1 MKCNPKRSQ
10 NTNETI
16 EWNVTLRMD
25 EILKNKRMKYPKTGE
40 DTNKRI
46 KLNVILNVGK
56 ITTKQLIEMK
66 FKSAHDIYETIE
78 WNVVLTVRGILRVK
92 KRN

>member
-1 MKCNPKRSQ
+1 
-10 NTNETI
+10 
-16 EWNVTLRMD
+16 MD

-56 ITTKQLIEMK
+56 IITKQLIEMK
-66 FKSAHDIYETIE
+66 FKSAHDIYEKIE
-78 WNVVLTVRGILRVK
+78 WNVVLRVRGILRVK

>member
-1 MKCNPKRSQ
+1 
-10 NTNETI
+10 
-16 EWNVTLRMD
+16 MD

-56 ITTKQLIEMK
+56 IIKKQLIEMK
-66 FKSAHDIYETIE
+66 FKSAHDIYEKIE
-78 WNVVLTVRGILRVK
+78 
-92 KRN
+92 

>member
-1 MKCNPKRSQ
+1 
-10 NTNETI
+10 
-16 EWNVTLRMD
+16 MD
-25 EILKNKRMKYPKTGE
+25 EILKNKRMKYPQTGE

-56 ITTKQLIEMK
+56 IKTKQLIEMK
-66 FKSAHDIYETIE
+66 FKNAHDIYETIE

>member
-1 MKCNPKRSQ
+1 
-10 NTNETI
+10 
-16 EWNVTLRMD
+16 MD

-56 ITTKQLIEMK
+56 IITKQLIEMK
-66 FKSAHDIYETIE
+66 FKSSHDIYEKIE
-78 WNVVLTVRGILRVK
+78 WNVVLRVRGILRVK